1 MFCRST
7 VRFAFCALSVAACCG
22 ALAGVQAAEPSD
34 ELVQMVV
41 ELLAD
46 KDNDVRALG
55 FDQVRTSAPGEQAT
69 LEFAAQLRT
78 QSPDGQI
85 GLLSALAD
93 RGDPAARDEVLALL
107 DSTSDEGVKTAAIAA
122 VGALA
127 NPTDV
132 QLLIKLVATG
142 AAPEKAAARDSLVKC
157 SNGETVKSIRA
168 ELNQASAP
176 LRVALIEI
184 LVMRRALEALPD
196 LLQATADDDG
206 MVRSAA
212 MSGLGQLAGADEIPG
227 MVQGVL
233 RAPPG
238 PERQAAERSLLV
250 VCNRVQNEDERA
262 EPLLDAMTSLSEVDQ
277 QAILPTLGRAGGVR
291 ALQAIESA
299 IADQDPVKHDLG
311 LRALC
316 NWPNAAIAPRLIDLA
331 KSEEH
336 DAHRALALR
345 ALIRVAPLPDGR
357 TDDEKLALL
366 QQVLAMCTRDQERQ
380 LILQRAAAIR
390 SLEALRFVV
399 PYLDQPT
406 FSPQACEA
414 IVELA
419 HHRGLREPNKAEFDV
434 VLDRVL
440 EISQDPTV
448 RDRATRYKNGQTWN
462 RPRPPRSK

>member
-1 MFCRST
+1 M
-7 VRFAFCALSVAACCG
+7 
-22 ALAGVQAAEPSD
+22 AGVQAAEASD

-46 KDNDVRALG
+46 KDKDVRALG
-55 FDQVRTSAPGEQAT
+55 FDQVRSSAPGEHAT
-69 LEFAAQLRT
+69 LEFAAHLRKL
-78 QSPDGQI
+78 SPEGQI

-93 RGDPAARDEVLALL
+93 RGDPAARDEVLAILN
-107 DSTSDEGVKTAAIAA
+107 STRDEGVKTAAIAA
-122 VGALA
+122 IGALA
-127 NPTDV
+127 NPADV

-142 AAPEKAAARDSLVKC
+142 AHAEKAAARASLTTC
-157 SNGETVKSIRA
+157 SNDEAVKSIRA
-168 ELNQASAP
+168 ELIHAP
-176 LRVALIEI
+176 APVRVALIEI
-184 LVMRRALEALPD
+184 LVMRRALEVLPD

-206 MVRSAA
+206 TVRSAA
-212 MSGLGQLAGADEIPG
+212 MSGLGQLAGAEEIPG

-233 RAPPG
+233 RATPG
-238 PERQAAERSLLV
+238 SERQAAERSLLV
-250 VCNRVQNEDERA
+250 VCNRVMNTDEQA
-262 EPLLDAMTSLSEVDQ
+262 EPLLDAMTSLSDVDQ

-299 IADQDPVKHDLG
+299 IADQDPIKHDLG
-311 LRALC
+311 LRAIC
-316 NWPNAAIAPRLIDLA
+316 NWPNATVAPRLIDLA

-345 ALIRVAPLPDGR
+345 ALIRVAPLADGR
-357 TDDEKLALL
+357 TDEEKLALL
-366 QQVLAMCTRDQERQ
+366 QQVMAMCTRDQERQ

-390 SLEALRFVV
+390 SLEALRFVT

-406 FSPQACEA
+406 FAPQACEA

-419 HHRGLREPNKAEFDV
+419 HHRGLREPNKAEFDA

-448 RDRATRYKNGQTWN
+448 RDRATRYKNGQTWS
-462 RPRPPRSK
+462 RPRPSRAQ